1 MVSLDLLFGQVV
13 ELPDPYAQERFA
25 ALVGIDHIKDRLVM
39 EATVLLDP
47 QVVERWSKKHH
58 GAMTVAAT
66 EVTRRTPL
74 IVLGGDVGSG
84 KTEVAE
90 TFGDAVARAMKV
102 NVTLYPLSLS
112 ARGKGAVGEMT
123 SLLSEAFAA
132 VHKSAASA
140 RDSKGRITRGVI
152 LLVDEADAL
161 AQSRELAQMHHED
174 RAGVNALIRGID
186 GLRDDRVPVLT
197 VLCTNRPEALDPAI
211 IRRAAA
217 ILPFN
222 RPDDEQRRQLLDS
235 LLRDC
240 RVGAAE
246 IDKLVALTAE
256 RAEQPYGCTFSDIR
270 QRLVP
275 DGVLAAVRADVPLT
289 GKQLIAIAEDFEPT
303 RPFDSELAA
312 NP

>member
-1 MVSLDLLFGQVV
+1 MVTLDLLFGQVV
-13 ELPDPYAQERFA
+13 ELPDPYAQERFG
-25 ALVGIDHIKDRLVM
+25 ALVGIDDVKDRLVM

-47 QVVERWSKKHH
+47 GMIERWGKNHH
-58 GAMTVAAT
+58 RGMTVAAT

-74 IVLGGDVGSG
+74 IVLGGDVGTG

-102 NVTLYPLSLS
+102 GITLYPLSLS

-132 VHKSAASA
+132 VGSSAAAA

-152 LLVDEADAL
+152 LLIDEADAL

-186 GLRDDRVPVLT
+186 GLRDDRLPVLT

-211 IRRAAA
+211 VRRAAA
-217 ILPFN
+217 ILPFA
-222 RPDDEQRRQLLDS
+222 RPNDDQRRQLLDG
-235 LLRDC
+235 LLPDS
-240 RVGAAE
+240 GIDAAE
-246 IDKLVALTAE
+246 IDKLVALTGE
-256 RAEQPYGCTFSDIR
+256 RAGQPYGCTYSDIR

-275 DGVLAAVRADVPLT
+275 DAVLACVRAEAPLT
-289 GKQLIAIAEDFEPT
+289 GARLIAIAEDFEPT
-303 RPFDSELAA
+303 RPFADGS
-312 NP
+312 

>member
-1 MVSLDLLFGQVV
+1 VVTLDLLFGQIV

-25 ALVGIDHIKDRLVM
+25 ALVGIDDIKERVVM

-47 QVVERWSKKHH
+47 GVVERWSDKHH
-58 GAMTVAAT
+58 KGTTVAAT

-74 IVLGGDVGSG
+74 IVLGGDVGTG

-90 TFGDAVARAMKV
+90 TFADAVARAMRV
-102 NVTLYPLSLS
+102 GITLYPLSLS

-123 SLLSEAFAA
+123 SLLGEAFAA
-132 VHKSAASA
+132 VRNSAAA
-140 RDSKGRITRGVI
+140 AKDSKGRVARGVV

-186 GLRDDRVPVLT
+186 GLRDDRLPVLT
-197 VLCTNRPEALDPAI
+197 ILCTNRPEALDPAI

-217 ILPFN
+217 ILPFA
-222 RPDDEQRRQLLDS
+222 RPDDDQRRQLLDG
-235 LLRDC
+235 LLGDS
-240 RVGAAE
+240 GIDAAE
-246 IDKLVALTAE
+246 IDKLVALTGG
-256 RAEQPYGCTFSDIR
+256 RAGRPYGCTYSDIR

-275 DGVLAAVRADVPLT
+275 DGVLASLRADAPLT
-289 GKQLIAIAEDFEPT
+289 GAILIAIAEDFEPT
-303 RPFDSELAA
+303 RPFADRS
-312 NP
+312 

>member
-1 MVSLDLLFGQVV
+1 MVTLDLLFGQVV

-25 ALVGIDHIKDRLVM
+25 ALVGIDDIKDRLVM
-39 EATVLLDP
+39 EAAVLLDP
-47 QVVERWSKKHH
+47 GVIERWSAKHH
-58 GAMTVAAT
+58 RRMTVAAA

-74 IVLGGDVGSG
+74 IVLGGDVGTG

-102 NVTLYPLSLS
+102 GITLYPLSLS

-132 VHKSAASA
+132 VRNSAAAA
-140 RDSKGRITRGVI
+140 RDSKGRLTRGVI

-186 GLRDDRVPVLT
+186 GMRDDRLPVLT

-217 ILPFN
+217 ILPFT
-222 RPDDEQRRQLLDS
+222 RPDDDQRRQLLDG
-235 LLRDC
+235 LLRDS
-240 RVGAAE
+240 GIDTAE
-246 IDKLVALTAE
+246 IDKLVALTGEKAG
-256 RAEQPYGCTFSDIR
+256 QPYGCTYSDIR

-275 DGVLAAVRADVPLT
+275 DAVLACVRADAPLT
-289 GKQLIAIAEDFEPT
+289 GAGLIAVAEDFDPT
-303 RPFDSELAA
+303 RPFADGS
-312 NP
+312 

>member
-13 ELPDPYAQERFA
+13 ELPDPLAQERFA
-25 ALVGIDHIKDRLVM
+25 ALVGIDDVKERLVM

-47 QVVERWSKKHH
+47 GAVERWSKKHH
-58 GAMTVAAT
+58 KGMTVAAT

-74 IVLGGDVGSG
+74 LVLGGDVGTG

-90 TFGDAVARAMKV
+90 TFGDAVARSMKV
-102 NVTLYPLSLS
+102 DITLYPLSLS

-123 SLLSEAFAA
+123 SLVSQAFAV
-132 VHKSAASA
+132 VHKSAATA

-186 GLRDDRVPVLT
+186 GLRDDRLPVLT

-211 IRRAAA
+211 VRRAAA
-217 ILPFN
+217 ILPFA
-222 RPDDEQRRQLLDS
+222 RPNDDQLRQLFDG
-235 LLRDC
+235 LLGD
-240 RVGAAE
+240 VGIRGAE
-246 IDKLVALTAE
+246 VDKLVALTGPTNG
-256 RAEQPYGCTFSDIR
+256 RRYGCTYSDIR

-275 DGVLAAVRADVPLT
+275 DAVLDAIRADAPLT
-289 GKQLIAIAEDFEPT
+289 GQGLIALAGTFEPT
-303 RPFDSELAA
+303 RPFTDGNS
-312 NP
+312 